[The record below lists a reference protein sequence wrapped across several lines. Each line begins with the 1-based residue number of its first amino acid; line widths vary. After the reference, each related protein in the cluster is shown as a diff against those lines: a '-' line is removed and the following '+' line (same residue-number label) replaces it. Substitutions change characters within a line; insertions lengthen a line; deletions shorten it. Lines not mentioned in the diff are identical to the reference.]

1 MHVLVNTVNEYELK
15 EVVAHKIRFVEDNVR
30 SGNFSAAYLEL
41 IVVIG
46 YIEKYKNALELAK
59 KILEELMLS

>member
-1 MHVLVNTVNEYELK
+1 LK
-15 EVVAHKIRFVEDNVR
+15 EVVAHKIRFADDNIR
-30 SGNFSAAYLEL
+30 SGNFSVAYLEL
-41 IVVIG
+41 IAVIG